1 MLTYILSHRW
11 HCLAVSDVRAVW
23 VCLCR
28 DRLELEA
35 NSLPQSGHFFLVD
48 LASVFSF
55 AKHLIFSS
63 GIIRSELSDKAG
75 DDGEYVDE
83 HSDAEGDKAGEDDLE
98 EKLKSKG

>member
-35 NSLPQSGHFFLVD
+35 NNLQQSGHFVCAD
-48 LASVFSF
+48 LNFSVAS

-63 GIIRSELSDKAG
+63 GMIRSELSDIAG
-75 DDGEYVDE
+75 DDGEYDDE
-83 HSDAEGDKAGEDDLE
+83 YSDDEGDKAGEDDLE

>member
-11 HCLAVSDVRAVW
+11 HCLAVSNVRAVW

-35 NSLPQSGHFFLVD
+35 NSLPQSGHFLWVD
-48 LASVFSF
+48 LAFGVAS

-63 GIIRSELSDKAG
+63 GMLRSELSDM
-75 DDGEYVDE
+75 DGEEGEYADE
-83 HSDAEGDKAGEDDLE
+83 HSDDEGDKAGEDDLE
-98 EKLKSKG
+98 EKLKSKS